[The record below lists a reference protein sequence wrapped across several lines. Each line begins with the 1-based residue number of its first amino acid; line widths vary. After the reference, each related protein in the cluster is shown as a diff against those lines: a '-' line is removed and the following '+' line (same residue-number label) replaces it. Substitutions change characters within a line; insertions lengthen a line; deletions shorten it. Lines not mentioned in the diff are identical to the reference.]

1 MKQIK
6 ISDWL
11 KAALMRAVRTF
22 AQTAAAMIGVAA
34 LMSDVS
40 WIEVLSASLLSA
52 ILSILMSIGGLP
64 EAKESESFG
73 NFSR

>member
-1 MKQIK
+1 MKHIQI
-6 ISDWL
+6 SGWL
-11 KAALMRAVRTF
+11 KAALKRAARTF
-22 AQTAAAMIGVAA
+22 AQTAVSMIGVAA

-40 WIEVLSASLLSA
+40 WVEVLSASALAA

-64 EAKESESFG
+64 EAKESGSFG